1 MQDDAPKAAGHNG
14 CQQITRPSRE
24 MGAGLKSQEATTRK
38 GLRVEHPKWQSS
50 AALTRQPM
58 DPDLLL

>member
-1 MQDDAPKAAGHNG
+1 M
-14 CQQITRPSRE
+14 E
-24 MGAGLKSQEATTRK
+24 AGLKNQEATTQK